1 MLKAQR
7 PMRIGERTSSI
18 IPMSYNREPDWNKLK
33 PSIDWDEMEE
43 KLADKLSTYINQ
55 NKIKQTVM
63 NQSVVKSQKF
73 VRDWNG
79 PSGTIYY
86 FDLVLENGEVGQ
98 VGVKDMQSP
107 KIAVGAT
114 IHYTSEERTGPTGRK
129 STNIKLQ
136 NPMPYANSSTPRG
149 AANSAPNYRK
159 ESPDVQN
166 SISRSV
172 ALNNAVLFC
181 KEQKGAKASDVIETA
196 EIFLAWLKEE
206 EVKVSST
213 INSKLDEASDDE
225 MPF

>member
-1 MLKAQR
+1 
-7 PMRIGERTSSI
+7 MRAGEVTFKTT
-18 IPMSYNREPDWNKLK
+18 PMSYTREPNWDKLK
-33 PSIDWDEMEE
+33 PTIDWDEQEE
-43 KLADKLSTYINQ
+43 KLADKLDKYINK
-55 NKIKQTVM
+55 NKIKETVM
-63 NQSVVKSQKF
+63 NQGIVKSQKF

-86 FDLVLENGEVGQ
+86 FDLIVENNGVNEVGQ
-98 VGVKDMQSP
+98 VGVKDMNSP

-129 STNIKLQ
+129 STNFKLQ
-136 NPMPYANSSTPRG
+136 NPNPFNGGGTGIVQSAYTP
-149 AANSAPNYRK
+149 RK

-181 KEQKGAKASDVIETA
+181 KETKGAKPGDVLDTA

-206 EVKVSST
+206 EVKVSSP
-213 INSKLDEASDDE
+213 INTKLDEASDDE

>member
-1 MLKAQR
+1 MNL
-7 PMRIGERTSSI
+7 GVVTSSI
-18 IPMSYNREPDWNKLK
+18 IPMSYTREPNWDKLK
-33 PSIDWDEMEE
+33 PSIDWDEQEE
-43 KLADKLSTYINQ
+43 KLAEKLDKYINQ
-55 NKIKQTVM
+55 NKIKQVVM
-63 NQSVVKSQKF
+63 NQSTVKSQKF

-114 IHYTSEERTGPTGRK
+114 IHYTAEERTGPTGRK
-129 STNIKLQ
+129 STNFKLQ
-136 NPMPYANSSTPRG
+136 NPNPFNGSSSAPSG
-149 AANSAPNYRK
+149 AVNSAVNYRK

-181 KEQKGAKASDVIETA
+181 KETKGSKPGDVLDTA

-206 EVKVSST
+206 EVKVSSP
-213 INSKLDEASDDE
+213 INTKLDEASDDE